1 MHVLLILVLLWLL
14 LRGFGRSI
22 VTIVLWLVLVGL
34 IAEFVE
40 VVIH

>member
-14 LRGFGRSI
+14 LRGFRRSI

-40 VVIH
+40 VLVH